1 MMFNNLGLYSYLQ
14 FRRPFIRRAAARSA
28 PATQISSSVGGYG
41 NDFINLGT
49 ITNGGNGGTSVVPVT
64 NVTTTPFTPAATDYL
79 LCVEIAGLASIV
91 LPTSVVGK
99 VFVVKDCDGD
109 ANTNPITVT
118 ATGSTI
124 DGSVSATIG
133 VNYGSLTF
141 VFNGTE
147 WSIE

>member
-1 MMFNNLGLYSYLQ
+1 MMFNNLGLYTHWQYL
-14 FRRPFIRRAAARSA
+14 RRYPKRMHRRTPF
-28 PATQISSSVGGYG
+28 TQISSSIGGYG

-49 ITNGGNGGTSVVPVT
+49 ITNVNIVPVT
-64 NVTTTPFTPAATDYL
+64 DVTTTPYTPGATEYF
-79 LCVEIAGLASIV
+79 LCVDVAGPASIV

-99 VFVVKDCDGD
+99 VYVVKDCDGD
-109 ANTNPITVT
+109 ASTNPIIIT

-124 DGSVSATIG
+124 DGSVSATIN
-133 VNYGSLTF
+133 VDYGSLTF

>member
-1 MMFNNLGLYSYLQ
+1 MMFNNLGLYSYWQ
-14 FRRPFIRRAAARSA
+14 YRRRKPLGVARRIPIA
-28 PATQISSSVGGYG
+28 QISSSIGGYG

-49 ITNGGNGGTSVVPVT
+49 ITNVSIVPVT
-64 NVTTTPFTPAATDYL
+64 EVTTTPYTPGPTEYF
-79 LCVEIAGLASIV
+79 LCVDVAGPASIV

-99 VFVVKDCDGD
+99 IFVVKDCDGD
-109 ANTNPITVT
+109 ASTNPITIT

-124 DGSVSATIG
+124 DGSASATID